1 MTEENLKAPYTDLN
15 PNSTIPMLTHGHT
28 KVIGD
33 GGAIYNYMV
42 NTSHEVRSH
51 FFHEEQLRKINEMMT
66 YFMRTVRRVTSKL
79 IQAVVNPKVL
89 QEKRRTDEKRI
100 K

>member
-1 MTEENLKAPYTDLN
+1 
-15 PNSTIPMLTHGHT
+15 MLTHGHT

-51 FFHEEQLRKINEMMT
+51 FFHEEQLRKITEMMT

-79 IQAVVNPKVL
+79 IQAVVNPIL